1 MAMLRS
7 VGQFFTKLQTEMN
20 QLVSPLFKF
29 RSSMVRPANIS
40 KSRPVSTAIVPKP
53 DEQHHQKAE
62 VVKIRKMSSVVSLKP
77 SPRSQV
83 PVNSHQNAAKGSASS
98 FYSSVLALI
107 RSYSNGEKIQQFTVP
122 VPKKGVSNYL
132 LISVL
137 KY

>member
-29 RSSMVRPANIS
+29 RSSMVRPATIS
-40 KSRPVSTAIVPKP
+40 KSRPVSTAIVQKP
-53 DEQHHQKAE
+53 DEQHHQKME
-62 VVKIRKMSSVVSLKP
+62 GVNIRKMSSTGSLKP
-77 SPRSQV
+77 SSTSKV
-83 PVNSHQNAAKGSASS
+83 PVNSHQNAAKGSARLS
-98 FYSSVLALI
+98 YNSVPALI

-132 LISVL
+132 L
-137 KY
+137 KEH